1 MIIIMRMF
9 GILDTVDNLNLDLF
23 NNRIFYTM
31 LLGALM
37 FNYFYVI
44 MFGGLTLM
52 YNIIT
57 GFSMSSLVIGYFIH
71 YAVPFEPEDFNKIT
85 SELKD
90 RIRDDADKMFKN
102 LNIGWTTSITTDTT
116 IEENE
121 VSDTQQ
127 VRLSEMDV
135 NMEKDDSS
143 ESSDKV
149 EGDEKENTVGTDNID
164 EILDKIPLE
173 PSESTSERSSQDG
186 DKDENT
192 DESDDNNTE

>member
-1 MIIIMRMF
+1 MNIIMRMF

-71 YAVPFEPEDFNKIT
+71 YVVPFEPEDFNKIT

-116 IEENE
+116 IEDDE
-121 VSDTQQ
+121 V
-127 VRLSEMDV
+127 
-135 NMEKDDSS
+135 N
-143 ESSDKV
+143 
-149 EGDEKENTVGTDNID
+149 DEPEADNID
-164 EILDKIPLE
+164 EILDETPILDEKTL
-173 PSESTSERSSQDG
+173 SE
-186 DKDENT
+186 DEHNDT
-192 DESDDNNTE
+192 NSDNNADESDLNSSDGNNTE